1 MSDISNDGK
10 PDIVTANNQTNNWS
24 YLQAM
29 NATQYAAPLHTAT
42 GTTPAG
48 ITAADL
54 NGDGMRDIVVASAGT
69 NNLQVTLQACK

>member
-1 MSDISNDGK
+1 
-10 PDIVTANNQTNNWS
+10 
-24 YLQAM
+24 M